1 MTKSELEYKMNEVKD
16 DYIRIQRDLEK
27 LESVG
32 RNTDKHLK
40 ILDELEKELAY
51 LRKQYEVHDHQAF

>member
-1 MTKSELEYKMNEVKD
+1 MTKNELEYKMNEVKT

-32 RNTDKHLK
+32 RNTDIQLK
-40 ILDELEKELAY
+40 ILDDLEKELAD
-51 LRKQYEVHDHQAF
+51 LRKQYALLDYQPF